1 MAADLGE
8 SGRQSVMTGET
19 PTALVVMGPSGVGKS
34 TTAEALA
41 VALGWPFAEA
51 DQFHPAANIAKM
63 TAGVPL
69 DDVDRAPWLAEI
81 RDWIVGQARAGH
93 STVLTCSALKH
104 RYRDVLRESGARVR
118 FVALT
123 ADPGLVAARLAQRS
137 GHYMPETLLQSQF
150 DALEPLGP
158 DEDGVTVAVDV
169 PPHAVVS
176 RVLERLGLAAAG

>member
-1 MAADLGE
+1 MAADRDGP
-8 SGRQSVMTGET
+8 GRQSELTGEI

-41 VALGWPFAEA
+41 AALGWPFAEA
-51 DQFHPAANIAKM
+51 DRFHPKANIAKM
-63 TAGVPL
+63 TTGHPL
-69 DDVDRAPWLAEI
+69 DDADRAPWLAEI
-81 RDWIVGQARAGH
+81 RDWITAQAAAGR

-123 ADPGLVAARLAQRS
+123 ADPALVASRLEHRS
-137 GHYMPETLLQSQF
+137 GHYMPATLLQSQF

-158 DEDGVTVAVDV
+158 DEDGVTVTVDV
-169 PPHAVVS
+169 PPPAVVA
-176 RVLERLGLAAAG
+176 RVLERLGLATPG

>member
-1 MAADLGE
+1 MAADRDGA
-8 SGRQSVMTGET
+8 GRQSVTTGEI

-41 VALGWPFAEA
+41 AALGWPFAEA
-51 DQFHPAANIAKM
+51 DRFHSAANIAKM

-69 DDVDRAPWLAEI
+69 DDADRGPWLAEI
-81 RDWIVGQARAGH
+81 RDWITAQAAAGQ

-104 RYRDVLRESGARVR
+104 RYRDVLRESRARVR

-123 ADPGLVAARLAQRS
+123 ADPALVASRLAHRS
-137 GHYMPETLLQSQF
+137 GHYMPATLLQSQF

-158 DEDGVTVAVDV
+158 DEDGVTVTVDV
-169 PPHAVVS
+169 PPPAVVA
-176 RVLERLGLAAAG
+176 RVLERLGLAGAV